1 MSESHPTIEG
11 DDVHLRWMR
20 EAMRMVRHHPIV
32 VFCRGLRIT
41 QAEEAMAAK
50 EVPVGCVFV
59 RGNRIIAK
67 ARNRT
72 NELRNV
78 RPPFL
83 TVTPTLHPNAEN
95 PPIKTRQQDT
105 QS

>member
-1 MSESHPTIEG
+1 MSEDPLTVEL

-20 EAMRMVRHHPIV
+20 EAMGMVSAHPIV
-32 VFCRGLRIT
+32 GSVSDLRIA
-41 QAEEAMAAK
+41 QAEEAMTAK

-59 RGNRIIAK
+59 RDDKIIAK

-78 RPPFL
+78 RYPPF
-83 TVTPTLHPNAEN
+83 N
-95 PPIKTRQQDT
+95 PPPEC
-105 QS
+105 